1 MKNIKNIAIVL
12 LGLCMLP
19 SCNDFLD
26 ETPDNRTLLDS
37 PESMGELLVSAYPQS
52 FYQGFTEAM
61 SDNAGDKGIGQYV
74 AEYIPNTDAYYWRDN
89 ASDQYDTPTYYWN
102 ACYAAIATT
111 NEALAAIEAV
121 PDKQNYASQK
131 GEALVARAYSHFMLV
146 NLFAKHYD
154 PATAENDLGI
164 PFVDEPETVVFKDYK
179 RASVKE
185 VYDRIELDLVEA
197 VALIKDESYS
207 VPKYHFTQTALH
219 AFASRF
225 YLYKGDWDKVI
236 EHSDFVLG
244 AAPANKIRDWNGEYL
259 NYEATE
265 LWAQYTKAEES
276 ANILLSRAYS
286 DWSTGSVVFRYSL
299 SSKKIK
305 ELFESDDLTDEMRFE
320 TVIGDKILY
329 AAGSQL
335 LGFVPKFPMRTESVD
350 DNPDSGY
357 PNSIAPL
364 FTMEEVLFNRAE
376 AYAMKKDY
384 ASVLNDLDSYLQ
396 KRVRFYDP
404 DDKVSLEKIQREYT
418 DINGPEL
425 DPFYTVEEG
434 QKMYLWYLLDLRR
447 REFVHE
453 GLRWFD
459 IKRFNFEVVHDV
471 FEGSPF
477 TLPKDDNRRVIQ
489 IPEQAISSGI
499 QANPR

>member
-1 MKNIKNIAIVL
+1 
-12 LGLCMLP
+12 
-19 SCNDFLD
+19 
-26 ETPDNRTLLDS
+26 
-37 PESMGELLVSAYPQS
+37 
-52 FYQGFTEAM
+52 
-61 SDNAGDKGIGQYV
+61 
-74 AEYIPNTDAYYWRDN
+74 
-89 ASDQYDTPTYYWN
+89 
-102 ACYAAIATT
+102 
-111 NEALAAIEAV
+111 
-121 PDKQNYASQK
+121 
-131 GEALVARAYSHFMLV
+131 MLV

-154 PATAENDLGI
+154 PATAENDLGV

-197 VALIKDESYS
+197 EALIKDENYS
-207 VPKYHFTQTALH
+207 VPKYHFSQTAFH

-225 YLYKGDWDKVI
+225 YLYKGNWDKVI

-244 AAPANKIRDWNGEYL
+244 ASPADKLRDWNGEYL
-259 NYEATE
+259 NYEALE
-265 LWAQYTKAEES
+265 LWAQYTKSEEA
-276 ANILLSRAYS
+276 ANILLARGYS
-286 DWSTGSVVFRYSL
+286 NWGNGAVLFRYSL
-299 SSKKIK
+299 SSLKIK
-305 ELFESDDLTDEMRFE
+305 ELFLADDLTGEMRFE

-329 AAGSQL
+329 AAGSQQ
-335 LGFVPKFPMRTESVD
+335 LGFITKFKPRIESVG
-350 DNPDSGY
+350 DNPDLGY
-357 PNSIAPL
+357 ANSIAPL

-384 ASVLNDLDSYLQ
+384 TSVLNDLDSYLQ

-404 DDKVSLEKIQREYT
+404 DDKVSLEKIQKEYT
-418 DINGPEL
+418 DIVGPEL
-425 DPFYTVEEG
+425 DPFYTIEEG
-434 QKMYLWYLLDLRR
+434 QKMYLWYMLDLRR

-471 FEGSPF
+471 FEGSPIF
-477 TLPKDDNRRVIQ
+477 LPKDDNRRVIQ